1 MNRKSIYWGCLFAIV
16 LTSLIFILGLDRK
29 TYTEYPVTVYQVY
42 LNGNTIGV
50 IEDEQDLY
58 NLIDKEQK
66 NLKNEYNVK
75 KIYAPIG
82 LETTKLVTYEGK
94 VDTVSDVYDKI
105 KDVEPFTVKGYE
117 ITITHSEDNIEKLN
131 VLNKEDF
138 DAAVESTIKAFVD
151 DETYEK
157 YLKNEQEEIV
167 TTGTKVADISLRENI
182 TIKEKYISTEDDI
195 YTDASRLSRYM
206 LFGTEETQGTHIVS
220 AGQTIKDIADQYEL
234 NVKEFLIVNPDIIS
248 ENALLFTGQEVNVG
262 LVNPII
268 SVVVE
273 NNLVEDKVIPYGQE
287 VKYDDKL
294 IVGTTYTEQ
303 QGKDGLSRVEYY
315 TETINGVMTQVVPV
329 KTEEVTPVINEI
341 VVKGGLSSNYIGE
354 TGKWAWPTIRPY
366 VITSEFGWRT
376 DPVDGTRS
384 FHRGID
390 ISGTGYGSNI
400 FAAQSGTITRLGYAW
415 DMGNYIYIKHSDDVE
430 TIYMHLS
437 DFAPEMAVG
446 KIVYKGDVIGYM
458 GSSGKSTGT
467 HLDFRVVVNGQYVD
481 PYLLTYD
488 K

>member
-1 MNRKSIYWGCLFAIV
+1 M
-16 LTSLIFILGLDRK
+16 
-29 TYTEYPVTVYQVY
+29 
-42 LNGNTIGV
+42 
-50 IEDEQDLY
+50 
-58 NLIDKEQK
+58 
-66 NLKNEYNVK
+66 K

-167 TTGTKVADISLRENI
+167 TTGSKVADISLRENI

-206 LFGTEETQGTHIVS
+206 LFGTEETQGTHIVT

-303 QGKDGLSRVEYY
+303 QGKDGLSRV
-315 TETINGVMTQVVPV
+315 
-329 KTEEVTPVINEI
+329 
-341 VVKGGLSSNYIGE
+341 
-354 TGKWAWPTIRPY
+354 
-366 VITSEFGWRT
+366 
-376 DPVDGTRS
+376 
-384 FHRGID
+384 
-390 ISGTGYGSNI
+390 
-400 FAAQSGTITRLGYAW
+400 
-415 DMGNYIYIKHSDDVE
+415 
-430 TIYMHLS
+430 
-437 DFAPEMAVG
+437 
-446 KIVYKGDVIGYM
+446 
-458 GSSGKSTGT
+458 
-467 HLDFRVVVNGQYVD
+467 
-481 PYLLTYD
+481 
-488 K
+488 